1 MEVFSKKEAKHKNK
15 VFWDINQLLELKYE
29 DAEKSIKLQFRKSKQ
44 KNKYSKSH
52 LDENTLSFLRKILV
66 RRPMGDIQKP
76 VSVYQHRYQNTA
88 K

>member
-29 DAEKSIKLQFRKSKQ
+29 DAEKSTKLQFRKLKQ
-44 KNKYSKSH
+44 NKNSKSH
-52 LDENTLSFLRKILV
+52 LDRNTLSFHRKILV
-66 RRPMGDIQKP
+66 RGPMENTQKP
-76 VSVYQHRYQNTA
+76 VSVYQQRYLNTA